1 MELGAASMWDEHQAY
16 EELLYW
22 DSLIQRGH
30 RLLPHDFD
38 RYTICLHLTL
48 IKIKIHIH

>member
-1 MELGAASMWDEHQAY
+1 MAAHAMWDEQQAY

-22 DSLIQRGH
+22 DSLIQDGY

-38 RYTICLHLTL
+38 RYTLLSVFTHTHTHTL
-48 IKIKIHIH
+48 